1 MMESR
6 VGKLS
11 RSDIMQKEVIKVSL
25 RSSSLIHQALSN
37 NLVFLARYNDVKN
50 KHKKIK

>member
-1 MMESR
+1 MVGSR
-6 VGKLS
+6 VGTLS